1 MSDEHRDLA
10 AGAALGALSAEELA
24 RLEADAARSPELA
37 ARLDEYRATVSMLE
51 AGVARERPPDSL
63 FEGVLARIEAEGA
76 SSPVAST
83 PVAPARAE
91 AAASPRRRER
101 SWWRW
106 PAFAAG
112 AAAAAAAAVLVVAL
126 TGGDDLGS
134 PDARA
139 AVSGTDEFPAVHG
152 EARLYRTGDDDGVL
166 VVDLADVPAPG
177 PDEHYEVW
185 VLRTEGGGAM
195 EAVGAFSE
203 AGGSV
208 DLEFTLPGPGAYEAV
223 DVSVEPNGGPAAHS
237 GRSLAGGA
245 FEPAT

>member
-1 MSDEHRDLA
+1 VNDEHRDLA
-10 AGAALGALSAEELA
+10 AGAALGALSADELA
-24 RLEADAARSPELA
+24 RLEEGAARSPELA
-37 ARLDEYRATVSMLE
+37 SQLEEYRATVSMLE
-51 AGVARERPPDSL
+51 AGVARERPPDGL
-63 FEGVLARIEAEGA
+63 FEGVLARIEAETAAGA
-76 SSPVAST
+76 PS
-83 PVAPARAE
+83 E
-91 AAASPRRRER
+91 AVEAVESFKPSPRRRER

-112 AAAAAAAAVLVVAL
+112 AAAATAAAVLVLAL
-126 TGGDDLGS
+126 TGGGDLGA

-139 AVSGTDEFPAVHG
+139 AVSGTDEFPDVHG
-152 EARLYRTGDDDGVL
+152 EARLYRSGSDDGVL

-195 EAVGAFSE
+195 EAVGAFSDT
-203 AGGSV
+203 GGSV
-208 DLEFTLPGPGAYEAV
+208 DLEFTLPGPGDYEAV

-237 GRSLAGGA
+237 GRSLAGGH